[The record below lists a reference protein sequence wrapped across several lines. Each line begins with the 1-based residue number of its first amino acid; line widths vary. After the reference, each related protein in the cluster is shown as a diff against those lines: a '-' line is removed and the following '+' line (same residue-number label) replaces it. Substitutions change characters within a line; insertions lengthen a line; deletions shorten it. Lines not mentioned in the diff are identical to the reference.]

1 MHDHIVS
8 LYHLNDLGPGELHRL
23 LPGHGDVR
31 ISQFAPGTD
40 LFDRP
45 DVLASA
51 TVVLSP
57 LAKEHRVEA
66 ELMDA
71 MPQLRHIQSVAVGF
85 DGVDHLAAAERGIPV
100 ANLPGFNSPAV
111 ADWTVGAL
119 LQLLRRYALGHSTV
133 LRHGWEHQDLRGT
146 DVSSL
151 TVGIAGFGS
160 IGRAVAH
167 RLDAFGARV
176 LAHDPVPSEPGR
188 EYVELAELCARSD
201 VLSLH
206 MPLAEGTRGLVG
218 DTLLRSMPRGAYVLN
233 AGRGGVLDE
242 DALVRALDDGQL
254 AGAALDVF
262 AVEPLP
268 AGSPLRGR
276 DDVLL
281 SPHTAGATWGSRR
294 RLREGLV
301 AQLDRVLSRLPPRDV
316 VNGVPA
322 VAHPRNVVGW
332 S

>member
-1 MHDHIVS
+1 MHEHIVS
-8 LYHLNDLGPGELHRL
+8 LYHLNDLGPEELHRL
-23 LPGHGDVR
+23 LPGHRDTR
-31 ISQFAPGTD
+31 ITQFAPGAD
-40 LFDRP
+40 LFGHP

-51 TVVLSP
+51 TVVLAP

-71 MPQLRHIQSVAVGF
+71 MPRLRHIQAVAVGF

-100 ANLPGFNSPAV
+100 ANLPGFNSTAV
-111 ADWTVGAL
+111 ADWTMGAL
-119 LQLLRRYALGHSTV
+119 LQLLRRYALGHATV
-133 LRHGWEHQDLRGT
+133 LRHGWEHEGLRGP

-151 TVGIAGFGS
+151 TVGVAGFGS
-160 IGRAVAH
+160 IGRQVAH

-176 LAHDPVPSEPGR
+176 LVHDPVPSEPGR
-188 EYVELAELCARSD
+188 EYVGLAELCARSD

-206 MPLAEGTRGLVG
+206 MPLDEGTRGLVG
-218 DTLLRSMPRGAYVLN
+218 DTLLRSMPRGGYVLN

-268 AGSPLRGR
+268 EESPLRGR

-281 SPHTAGATWGSRR
+281 SPHTAGATWGSRH
-294 RLREGLV
+294 RLRERLV
-301 AQLDRVLSRLPPRDV
+301 AQLDRVLSGRPPQDV
-316 VNGVPA
+316 VNGVRA
-322 VAHPRNVVGW
+322 TARPRNAVGGR
-332 S
+332 